1 MRVLTIEVKPGDA
14 AEVATIQVNGMPI
27 AGKRVELPDDTKR
40 VHVSVTAIG
49 FQRYSKDVDLTDDN
63 TSIAVKL
70 GKRDSKRKRT
80 LAVTLGMGAL
90 GVIAWL
96 VRRR

>member
-1 MRVLTIEVKPGDA
+1 MTFEIEPSDA
-14 AEVATIQVNGMPI
+14 AEVAAIQVDGEPI
-27 AGKRVELPDDTKR
+27 AGKRIELPDATKR
-40 VHVSVTAIG
+40 IRVSITAMG
-49 FQRYSKDVDLTDDN
+49 FQRYSRSIEIAEDN
-63 TSIAVKL
+63 FVVKVKL